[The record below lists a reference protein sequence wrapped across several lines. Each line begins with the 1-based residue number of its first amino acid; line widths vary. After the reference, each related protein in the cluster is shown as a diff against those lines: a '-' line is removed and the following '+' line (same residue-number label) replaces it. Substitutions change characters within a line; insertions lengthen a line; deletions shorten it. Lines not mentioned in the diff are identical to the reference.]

1 MMQFIIKNT
10 MLNNHVLSDIP
21 LNVLHCPIRLNKD
34 QLKPTKRF
42 SEEQNEVWKKE
53 KRRLCGEI
61 LEKLKI
67 RTMEIGRNNTGS
79 GLTGSS
85 LVLAF

>member
-1 MMQFIIKNT
+1 M
-10 MLNNHVLSDIP
+10 LSDIP
-21 LNVLHCPIRLNKD
+21 IKYKRASSAYNRPIRLNKD
-34 QLKPTKRF
+34 LLKPTKRF

-85 LVLAF
+85 LALTV